1 MNKEHI
7 FSVANERYG
16 EPSQG
21 MMLATECGEL
31 IAELGRR
38 YIQGRIDDEALAGE
52 LADVSLMIDQVLFI
66 YGSQFKS
73 NVEAIKIEKL
83 HRLAKRLGINEQN

>member
-7 FSVANERYG
+7 FSVAIERYG

-38 YIQGRIDDEALAGE
+38 YVQGRIDDDALAGE
-52 LADVSLMIDQVLFI
+52 LADVSLMIDQMLFI
-66 YGSQFKS
+66 YGEGFNCHFESIKS
-73 NVEAIKIEKL
+73 EKL
-83 HRLAKRLGINEQN
+83 NRLAGRLGIDVN